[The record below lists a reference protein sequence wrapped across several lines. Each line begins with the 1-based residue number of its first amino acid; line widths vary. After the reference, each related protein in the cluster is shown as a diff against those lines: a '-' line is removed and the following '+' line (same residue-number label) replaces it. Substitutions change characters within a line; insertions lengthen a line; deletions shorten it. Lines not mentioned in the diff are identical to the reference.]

1 MLTIFITCPLRED
14 VPISTDNNNSS
25 LESVQGVATII
36 KRPSEP
42 IALVNA
48 AETFEGYFIT
58 ARSNIT
64 LSENPLFDL
73 LDEQGKEISNNT
85 QDDTGIGHPD
95 KKQSVPQ

>member
-1 MLTIFITCPLRED
+1 M
-14 VPISTDNNNSS
+14 
-25 LESVQGVATII
+25 ATTI

-85 QDDTGIGHPD
+85 QDDTVMDDTGHPD
-95 KKQSVPQ
+95 KKQSVSQ